1 MQTSKSV
8 GGDISMTVKTERRN
22 CISTIRTPYR
32 GESNKLMSMQNIE
45 IKRQKKTPPPE
56 GGEGEQLVAE

>member
-1 MQTSKSV
+1 
-8 GGDISMTVKTERRN
+8 MTVKTKRRN

-45 IKRQKKTPPPE
+45 IERQKKPPPWKE
-56 GGEGEQLVAE
+56 GRENN